1 MGLRS
6 LAMAELMPRVSDFFV
21 ATAVGADE
29 QATPLGAASL
39 PLGDSLV
46 FLVTRLVNDSSSALR
61 AGVGLELVRP
71 RWDPTPLRRAASDA
85 WPEFMRAA
93 LPPNVRLPEGPMP
106 ERIVVLSAGAQADI
120 VDPLALDLPV
130 PGRYVIHLLMS
141 GERIHKTTVR
151 AA

>member
-1 MGLRS
+1 
-6 LAMAELMPRVSDFFV
+6 MAELMPRVSDFFV
-21 ATAVGADE
+21 ATAVAADK

-85 WPEFMRAA
+85 WPEFLRAG
-93 LPPNVRLPEGPMP
+93 LPPNIRLPEQPLSDRVVALPAG
-106 ERIVVLSAGAQADI
+106 ERLEL
-120 VDPLALDLPV
+120 VDPLALDLPE
-130 PGRYVIHLLMS
+130 PGRYVIHLRLG
-141 GERIHKTTVR
+141 GERRSNTSVR